1 MTLSPRRA
9 ASYRLSLRLL
19 LSPARLRESLTT
31 LQPQPSLRNATIAG
45 AQVALALV
53 LIAAA
58 LHPSPWQHVL
68 GFACLGALA
77 ALFGRCATVAQRRR
91 IVLIAGALLL
101 GPVAVLSWLSWLG
114 LPTLALLLALAAI
127 TGVIAAL
134 AHRLQ
139 TGVPGAVIFIFA
151 ASAALSPVSS
161 LQLLLER
168 CIATALGVAVAWVLC
183 LLTDRLRDISAL
195 PAPPTEALQHRVL
208 TVPSPGYAPRQA
220 LRVALCAALASG
232 LAYAAGWPHPAWAAI
247 GAVAVQ
253 QGAHL
258 PGTAHRAWQRT
269 LGTLVG
275 AALAWAFLSAA
286 PSFWTVLL
294 AAAVLQIC
302 TEMTI
307 GMNYA
312 LGQIFV
318 TPMALLMT
326 TLAVPGEAADMAL
339 ARILDTV
346 LGAGVGTVLALAF
359 SSVQERIELARH
371 HRRMA

>member
-91 IVLIAGALLL
+91 IVLIAGTLLL

-195 PAPPTEALQHRVL
+195 PAHPGHPGGGCPRLGLPVRRSLVLDGTAGRRRAADLHRNDDRHEL
-208 TVPSPGYAPRQA
+208 RPGADLRYPHGAANDHLGRPR
-220 LRVALCAALASG
+220 RSRRHG
-232 LAYAAGWPHPAWAAI
+232 T
-247 GAVAVQ
+247 
-253 QGAHL
+253 GAHPRHG
-258 PGTAHRAWQRT
+258 PGGWCRHSAGPGVFVGARAHRA
-269 LGTLVG
+269 GPPP
-275 AALAWAFLSAA
+275 SADGVNS
-286 PSFWTVLL
+286 PPPNPTWP
-294 AAAVLQIC
+294 AVLMPS
-302 TEMTI
+302 T
-307 GMNYA
+307 
-312 LGQIFV
+312 
-318 TPMALLMT
+318 
-326 TLAVPGEAADMAL
+326 
-339 ARILDTV
+339 
-346 LGAGVGTVLALAF
+346 AGRRAPTKRK
-359 SSVQERIELARH
+359 SSKERKKHPIMLRFAGNPPPCQY
-371 HRRMA
+371 

>member
-114 LPTLALLLALAAI
+114 LPALALLLALAAI

-195 PAPPTEALQHRVL
+195 PAHPGHPGGCRPRLGLPVRRPLVLDGAAGRRRAADLHRNDDRHELRPGADLRHPHGTANDHLGRSQRSRRHGAGAHPRHGPGGWCRHSAGPGVFVGARAHRAGPP
-208 TVPSPGYAPRQA
+208 PSADCVNSPPPNLASRTHAIHSGPKGTNKTKELKRAQKTSYN
-220 LRVALCAALASG
+220 VALC
-232 LAYAAGWPHPAWAAI
+232 
-247 GAVAVQ
+247 
-253 QGAHL
+253 
-258 PGTAHRAWQRT
+258 WQ
-269 LGTLVG
+269 
-275 AALAWAFLSAA
+275 S
-286 PSFWTVLL
+286 P
-294 AAAVLQIC
+294 
-302 TEMTI
+302 
-307 GMNYA
+307 
-312 LGQIFV
+312 
-318 TPMALLMT
+318 
-326 TLAVPGEAADMAL
+326 AVPILVFRRGTTADPWL
-339 ARILDTV
+339 AGPIFPQTL
-346 LGAGVGTVLALAF
+346 
-359 SSVQERIELARH
+359 
-371 HRRMA
+371 

>member
-114 LPTLALLLALAAI
+114 LPALALLLALAAI

-161 LQLLLER
+161 LQLLLGHAD
-168 CIATALGVAVAWVLC
+168 IATTQIYTKVLEG
-183 LLTDRLRDISAL
+183 RLK
-195 PAPPTEALQHRVL
+195 
-208 TVPSPGYAPRQA
+208 
-220 LRVALCAALASG
+220 
-232 LAYAAGWPHPAWAAI
+232 
-247 GAVAVQ
+247 
-253 QGAHL
+253 
-258 PGTAHRAWQRT
+258 
-269 LGTLVG
+269 TLVETHHP
-275 AALAWAFLSAA
+275 LA
-286 PSFWTVLL
+286 
-294 AAAVLQIC
+294 
-302 TEMTI
+302 E
-307 GMNYA
+307 
-312 LGQIFV
+312 
-318 TPMALLMT
+318 
-326 TLAVPGEAADMAL
+326 
-339 ARILDTV
+339 
-346 LGAGVGTVLALAF
+346 
-359 SSVQERIELARH
+359 
-371 HRRMA
+371 

>member
-114 LPTLALLLALAAI
+114 LPALALLLALAAI
-127 TGVIAAL
+127 TGGIAAL

-139 TGVPGAVIFIFA
+139 TGVPGAMSSGFLRLPGAGPRLEKEITSMALFAPVGPMPQPSVQVGRSFSEAPTVIMFLPLPGVPMVP
-151 ASAALSPVSS
+151 ALEP
-161 LQLLLER
+161 E
-168 CIATALGVAVAWVLC
+168 
-183 LLTDRLRDISAL
+183 L
-195 PAPPTEALQHRVL
+195 PAEKK
-208 TVPSPGYAPRQA
+208 
-220 LRVALCAALASG
+220 
-232 LAYAAGWPHPAWAAI
+232 
-247 GAVAVQ
+247 
-253 QGAHL
+253 
-258 PGTAHRAWQRT
+258 
-269 LGTLVG
+269 
-275 AALAWAFLSAA
+275 
-286 PSFWTVLL
+286 
-294 AAAVLQIC
+294 
-302 TEMTI
+302 
-307 GMNYA
+307 
-312 LGQIFV
+312 
-318 TPMALLMT
+318 
-326 TLAVPGEAADMAL
+326 
-339 ARILDTV
+339 
-346 LGAGVGTVLALAF
+346 
-359 SSVQERIELARH
+359 
-371 HRRMA
+371 